1 MRQRKKCDKDKW
13 ILENLAAAPKLWDHR
28 VKSQA
33 VGDSIGGGPVV
44 VVGHV
49 GQVVGGGCLGG
60 RGGRRVGG
68 ERREWRGGWWRDV
81 RV

>member
-1 MRQRKKCDKDKW
+1 MGGKD
-13 ILENLAAAPKLWDHR
+13 ILNLAAAPKLWDHR

-49 GQVVGGGCLGG
+49 GQVVGGGCLRG

-68 ERREWRGGWWRDV
+68 ERRERRGGWWRDV